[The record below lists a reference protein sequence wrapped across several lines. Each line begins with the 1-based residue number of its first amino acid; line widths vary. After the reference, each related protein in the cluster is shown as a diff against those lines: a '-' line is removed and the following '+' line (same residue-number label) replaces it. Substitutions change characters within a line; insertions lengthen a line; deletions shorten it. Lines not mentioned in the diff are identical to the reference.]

1 MHLAAADSP
10 ITAGVIDS
18 TGILEVIMFLEREYG
33 ISIADAEMTPAN
45 LETVEPIAR
54 FVAQKQAAAG

>member
-1 MHLAAADSP
+1 
-10 ITAGVIDS
+10 
-18 TGILEVIMFLEREYG
+18 
-33 ISIADAEMTPAN
+33 MTPDN